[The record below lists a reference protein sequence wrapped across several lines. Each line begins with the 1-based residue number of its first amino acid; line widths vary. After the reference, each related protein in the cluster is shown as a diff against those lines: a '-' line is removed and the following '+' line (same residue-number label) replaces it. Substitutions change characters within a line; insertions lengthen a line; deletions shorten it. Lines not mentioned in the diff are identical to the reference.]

1 MKKIII
7 STIAVSVLLFT
18 VSCNT
23 DFDTDVEDIVVTKGE
38 ADFSKFI
45 SLGNSLT
52 SGYRDGALY
61 SGGQTESFP
70 SMMAMQMKLAGG
82 GEFKQPMMPN
92 NVGGFIGL
100 PGFPGKLVLKM
111 VNGALAPVASP
122 AAAALDNVAA
132 GRPYNNM
139 GVPGAKSFHLVA
151 PNYGSAAGLLTG
163 TANPYFVRFAS
174 SATTSVLADAMVQ
187 KPTFFSLWIGNN
199 DVLSYAT
206 NGGTNSQTTGGVTT
220 YTAATV
226 QNGNT
231 NPATYRSNDISDANV
246 VAGSIKGVLDGLKSV
261 GSTKGIIANIPDVT
275 NIPFFTRVP
284 YNAIPLDA
292 AKAQSLNSQL
302 YGPLKAALTAFG
314 QGDRINPVVAGNN
327 PVLIID
333 NKLAN
338 LSAQLTAA
346 LTAGGVPASQ
356 AAFIGNAFGRARQ
369 AKPGEL
375 MLLTSS
381 SLLGLDATT
390 NQAATPSS
398 VFIYGAS
405 FPIGDQYSLTTDEV
419 KNISTAVKAY
429 NTSIRAMA
437 DSYGLAFVDM
447 NAKMTELNSKSG
459 ISWNGVRYT
468 ATFVTGGTFSLDGV
482 HLTGRGYAVVANE
495 FIKSIN
501 KKYNSTLPQV
511 DPNKYSGVTFP

>member
-7 STIAVSVLLFT
+7 STIAVSALLFT

-100 PGFPGKLVLKM
+100 PGFPGKLELKM
-111 VNGALAPVASP
+111 VNGALSPVANAP
-122 AAAALDNVAA
+122 AAALDNVVA
-132 GRPYNNM
+132 GRPYQNM
-139 GVPGAKSFHLVA
+139 GVPGAKVSHLLA
-151 PNYGSAAGLLTG
+151 PGYGNPAGLSLG
-163 TANPYFVRFAS
+163 LANPYFVRFAS
-174 SATTSVLADAMVQ
+174 STTASVVGDALAQ
-187 KPTFFSLWIGNN
+187 NPTFVSLWIGNN
-199 DVLSYAT
+199 DVLGYAT
-206 NGGTNSQTTGGVTT
+206 SGGDGTNPITPVDGAVGVGFTNT
-220 YTAATV
+220 YTTLVNTV
-226 QNGNT
+226 FPTGT
-231 NPATYRSNDISDANV
+231 TR
-246 VAGSIKGVLDGLKSV
+246 KGVV
-261 GSTKGIIANIPDVT
+261 ANIPNVT
-275 NIPFFTRVP
+275 SVPFFTRVP
-284 YNAIPLDA
+284 AMPLTNLTDAQVSQLNTAYATYNAGLAQAKSLGAINDAEYQKRLIKFTAGAVANGAVISDKDLSTVPGLPKYRQTTAKDYILLTASAVLTPQAGGGTSVPLEDKLVLTEAEA
-292 AKAQSLNSQL
+292 AKV
-302 YGPLKAALTAFG
+302 LTA
-314 QGDRINPVVAGNN
+314 
-327 PVLIID
+327 
-333 NKLAN
+333 
-338 LSAQLTAA
+338 TA
-346 LTAGGVPASQ
+346 
-356 AAFIGNAFGRARQ
+356 
-369 AKPGEL
+369 
-375 MLLTSS
+375 
-381 SLLGLDATT
+381 
-390 NQAATPSS
+390 
-398 VFIYGAS
+398 
-405 FPIGDQYSLTTDEV
+405 
-419 KNISTAVKAY
+419 AY
-429 NTSIRAMA
+429 NTTIKSLA
-437 DSYGLAFVDM
+437 DSKGLAFVDM

-495 FIKSIN
+495 FIKAIN